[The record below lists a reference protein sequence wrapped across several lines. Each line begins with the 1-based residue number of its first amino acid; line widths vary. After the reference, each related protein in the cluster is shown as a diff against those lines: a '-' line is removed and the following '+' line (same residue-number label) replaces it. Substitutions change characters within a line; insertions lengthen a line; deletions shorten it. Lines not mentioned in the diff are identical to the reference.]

1 MLERMGR
8 PRRPGL
14 VLCLATFALAF
25 SIANA
30 VAGPCP
36 TYSCG
41 TGTMFND
48 SQ

>member
-1 MLERMGR
+1 MLQRMGR
-8 PRRPGL
+8 SCHVGL
-14 VLCLATFALAF
+14 VLCLATLALAF
-25 SIANA
+25 SFANA